1 MEYKIKEDLENIRKF
16 YGLTQSELAEELG
29 VERVRLARTEIGE
42 TAPRKELLDLVYS
55 YAFSRG
61 LQLNL
66 QKEML
71 YKEEMEEGHIL
82 LTHSSKKGI
91 VGEISTKYG
100 RERNEFGDGFYCG
113 SSYEKAAA
121 FTSQYPDSCV
131 YFIDFNPKGLK
142 CVEFGVD
149 QEWMLAIAY
158 FRGSL
163 GEYTDNPLIKSIVK
177 KVKEADYIIAPIADN
192 RMFQIIDSFIDG
204 EITDEQCKHCLAATN
219 LGMQYVFT
227 TDKAVKRLTIL
238 ERCFVCSKEKEHF
251 VQKAIEFQKQ
261 GQDKSKLAR
270 IQYKNMGEYIEELLK

>member
-16 YGLTQSELAEELG
+16 YRLTQSELAEELG

-66 QKEML
+66 QKEMF
-71 YKEEMEEGHIL
+71 YKEETEEEGHIL

-100 RERNEFGDGFYCG
+100 RERNDFGYGFYCG

-163 GEYTDNPLIKSIVK
+163 REYTDNPLIKSIVK
-177 KVKEADYIIAPIADN
+177 KVKEADYIIAPIVDN

-261 GQDKSKLAR
+261 GQDKSRLAR
-270 IQYKNMGEYIEELLK
+270 IQYKNMGKYIEEL